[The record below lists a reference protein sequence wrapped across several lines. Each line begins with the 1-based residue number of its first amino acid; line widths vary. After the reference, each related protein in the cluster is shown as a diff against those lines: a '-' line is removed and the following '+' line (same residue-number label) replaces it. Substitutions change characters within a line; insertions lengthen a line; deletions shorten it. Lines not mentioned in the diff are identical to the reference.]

1 LSLTEWLLH
10 LQGSKKKPWLS
21 GASRQLTKTGNLVLI
36 GLWVFFFF
44 LVFYVQVSTMCIFTR
59 ASLAMF
65 VGPAAELSHWD
76 AQVAIKD
83 SAPFDPYNILELEKG
98 ATDKEVK
105 RAYRQLSLKFHPDK
119 NPDPEANKYFAEYIT
134 KAYQALSDPVARD
147 NYEKYG
153 HPDGQQVMHHDV
165 SLCACAGTRLHMR
178 MHLQGILRCIHAG

>member
-1 LSLTEWLLH
+1 MSRSAQCAAAGLH
-10 LQGSKKKPWLS
+10 TTSTQTLQDS
-21 GASRQLTKTGNLVLI
+21 
-36 GLWVFFFF
+36 
-44 LVFYVQVSTMCIFTR
+44 
-59 ASLAMF
+59 
-65 VGPAAELSHWD
+65 VGPAAKLSQHG

-153 HPDGQQVMHHDV
+153 HPDGQQVSTV
-165 SLCACAGTRLHMR
+165 R
-178 MHLQGILRCIHAG
+178 MCRNSVARMQAFPLSLRCCMHACIDWGVCMYIGKRLALCVMFRAGHQHGHRTAEVAA

>member
-1 LSLTEWLLH
+1 MAKLSQH
-10 LQGSKKKPWLS
+10 G
-21 GASRQLTKTGNLVLI
+21 
-36 GLWVFFFF
+36 
-44 LVFYVQVSTMCIFTR
+44 
-59 ASLAMF
+59 
-65 VGPAAELSHWD
+65 

-153 HPDGQQVMHHDV
+153 HPDGQQVLHCAVYCAHV
-165 SLCACAGTRLHMR
+165 QELCCKGASISMEPAVLH
-178 MHLQGILRCIHAG
+178 AD

>member
-1 LSLTEWLLH
+1 MVERRITAAHQDWQPGADRALGVLLLPGLLRPGKHSVH
-10 LQGSKKKPWLS
+10 LHTCLS
-21 GASRQLTKTGNLVLI
+21 GDVRWA
-36 GLWVFFFF
+36 
-44 LVFYVQVSTMCIFTR
+44 
-59 ASLAMF
+59 
-65 VGPAAELSHWD
+65 AAELSHWD

-178 MHLQGILRCIHAG
+178 MHLQGILRCMHAY

>member
-1 LSLTEWLLH
+1 VT
-10 LQGSKKKPWLS
+10 LQGSKRKPWLS

-44 LVFYVQVSTMCIFTR
+44 LVFYVQVSTVCIFRPANLIHTDCTR
-59 ASLAMF
+59 CHEGQRQSSAM
-65 VGPAAELSHWD
+65 LN

-153 HPDGQQVMHHDV
+153 HPDGQQVLHCCYTVHTTR
-165 SLCACAGTRLHMR
+165 AGAPLHMCMQVQRNRR
-178 MHLQGILRCIHAG
+178 MHVD

>member
-1 LSLTEWLLH
+1 
-10 LQGSKKKPWLS
+10 
-21 GASRQLTKTGNLVLI
+21 
-36 GLWVFFFF
+36 
-44 LVFYVQVSTMCIFTR
+44 
-59 ASLAMF
+59 
-65 VGPAAELSHWD
+65 
-76 AQVAIKD
+76 VAIKD

-153 HPDGQQVMHHDV
+153 HPDGQQVLHCCYTV
-165 SLCACAGTRLHMR
+165 PIPQELCCTCACRSKRTSVCM
-178 MHLQGILRCIHAG
+178 